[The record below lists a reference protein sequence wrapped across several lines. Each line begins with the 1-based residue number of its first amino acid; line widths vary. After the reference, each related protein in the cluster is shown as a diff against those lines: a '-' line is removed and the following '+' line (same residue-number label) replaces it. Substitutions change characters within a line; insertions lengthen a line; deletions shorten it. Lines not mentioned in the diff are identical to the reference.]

1 MMAKVY
7 GQYAVLPVDTEVDL
21 EDLKTRILDSLP
33 SDVEVKQTKIE
44 PVAFGLKKIIISM
57 LMNDEE
63 GKTDSIEQIMRD
75 AEGVQDVSV
84 EGMTL
89 V

>member
-7 GQYAVLPVDTEVDL
+7 GQYAILPIDTSIDL
-21 EDLKTRILDSLP
+21 EDLKTRIIKSLP
-33 SDVEVKQTKIE
+33 SDIEVKETKIE
-44 PVAFGLKKIIISM
+44 PVAFGLKKVIISM

-63 GKTDSIEQIMRD
+63 GKTDSIEKIMRD

>member
-7 GQYAVLPVDTEVDL
+7 GQYAVFPIDTNVDL
-21 EDLKTRILDSLP
+21 DDLRTRILESLP
-33 SDVEVKQTKIE
+33 NDIEVKETKVE

-57 LMNDEE
+57 LMDDEE
-63 GKTDSIEQIMRD
+63 GKTDSIEKIMR
-75 AEGVQDVSV
+75 EVKNVQDVSV

>member
-1 MMAKVY
+1 MVAKVY
-7 GQYAVLPVDTEVDL
+7 GQYGVLPIDTTIDL
-21 EDLKTRILDSLP
+21 EDLKTKIIESLP
-33 SDVEVKQTKIE
+33 SDVEVKETKIE

-57 LMNDEE
+57 LMDDEE
-63 GKTDSIEQIMRD
+63 GKTDSIEKIMRD